1 MLQVILVIALS
12 ISTHFLLYSMKETDS
27 LKNFCVNYIVEK
39 LIKEHK
45 DNEENTTQVH
55 ILPIELQEL
64 IRKNSTIVFPEC
76 NKANLKLIH
85 KFVGNNDVSIEKIPR
100 WPCDDLHIQVGP
112 YGEMHPKCG
121 MRCQGVTK
129 RYAHIIKL
137 VNFSADSTKFILC
150 LILYAILLQ
159 RSKIYKDT
167 LQSTYGIY
175 KPVILLNS
183 EAFRQP
189 ARLFI

>member
-64 IRKNSTIVFPEC
+64 ISKELYNR
-76 NKANLKLIH
+76 
-85 KFVGNNDVSIEKIPR
+85 IPR
-100 WPCDDLHIQVGP
+100 
-112 YGEMHPKCG
+112 M
-121 MRCQGVTK
+121 
-129 RYAHIIKL
+129 
-137 VNFSADSTKFILC
+137 
-150 LILYAILLQ
+150 
-159 RSKIYKDT
+159 
-167 LQSTYGIY
+167 
-175 KPVILLNS
+175 
-183 EAFRQP
+183 
-189 ARLFI
+189 